1 MVENYS
7 VVLTDEELNSIN
19 FALISRYGMDFTN
32 YETSSLKRR
41 ITRIMYKNNMA
52 TVLDLWKKLLY
63 DADFA
68 LHFKDEISVG
78 MTEMFRNPTI
88 WKYLKEKYLLKFSNT
103 DELSIWHAGCS
114 TGEEYYSMAIVLKEQ
129 NLTLNSKITVTDLS
143 DRFLEIAQKGE
154 YDLELMHKYELNYK
168 IYNATGNLQSYYSFK
183 ENIATMLPSIKP
195 KTQFLQHNLAVDE
208 MKTKFDIIFCRNVM
222 IYFNEKLKLQVLQNF
237 HDALKHNGLLII
249 GHFDAMPNGFESLY
263 KYHDASLKFFNKI

>member
-1 MVENYS
+1 MSENYS

-41 ITRIMYKNNMA
+41 IARIMYKNKMNS
-52 TVLDLWKKLLY
+52 VLDLWKKLLY
-63 DADFA
+63 DSDFA
-68 LHFKDEISVG
+68 IQFKDEISVG
-78 MTEMFRNPTI
+78 MTEMFRNPSI
-88 WKYLKEKYLLKFSNT
+88 WKYLKEKYLLKFNNF

-129 NLTLNSKITVTDLS
+129 NLTLNSKITVSDLS
-143 DRFLEIAQKGE
+143 DRFLEAAKVGE

-168 IYNATGNLQSYYSFK
+168 IYNTSGSLQNYYTFK
-183 ENIATMLPSIKP
+183 NNIATMLPAIKP
-195 KTQFLQHNLAVDE
+195 KTLFVQHNLAVDE
-208 MKTKFDIIFCRNVM
+208 MDTKFDIIFCRNVM

-237 HDALKHNGLLII
+237 HNSLKDNGLLII
-249 GHFDAMPNGFESLY
+249 GHFDAMPSGFENLY